1 MALPPCPAPHALPSL
16 LPTQALPSPLPPDL
30 LLIIAEQGE
39 GVMSGPLCEHL
50 SLGVPTS
57 GSQSL
62 EPADSGHPGPQC
74 CLGNPRVS
82 SVHLP
87 CQHLMFLP
95 NSESLVTPG
104 GQLAAPGLPAPGIS
118 TRDISPSPQP
128 LSWERTF
135 RYGPPV
141 SCLWVWE
148 EISRVEP
155 SPSSS
160 APEAWQ

>member
-1 MALPPCPAPHALPSL
+1 MPGPSCSSQPPAHPGPALTSPSR
-16 LPTQALPSPLPPDL
+16 PSVDH
-30 LLIIAEQGE
+30 AEQGE
-39 GVMSGPLCEHL
+39 GVMSGPLCEHISVWGCLPQGL
-50 SLGVPTS
+50 SPWSQQMLGIQALSAVWVPR
-57 GSQSL
+57 
-62 EPADSGHPGPQC
+62 EF
-74 CLGNPRVS
+74 S

-95 NSESLVTPG
+95 NSESLLTSG

-118 TRDISPSPQP
+118 TRDISPFPQP
-128 LSWERTF
+128 LGWGKTF
-135 RYGPPV
+135 RDCPPA